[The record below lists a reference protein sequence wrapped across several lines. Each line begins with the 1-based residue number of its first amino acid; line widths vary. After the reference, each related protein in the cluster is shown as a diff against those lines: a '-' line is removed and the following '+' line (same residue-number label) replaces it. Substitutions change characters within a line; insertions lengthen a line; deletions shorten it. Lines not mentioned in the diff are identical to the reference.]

1 MVDEPHHE
9 EVAGVSNWLRGLL
22 LLTTTSMLGCTG
34 LATADD
40 VPARLLAP
48 TEASRAELQR
58 VVNKALRTNVR
69 LAPDAL
75 TRSSVLSIERSP
87 PAGIGKQPTQGRNM
101 DAPIQFRLVM
111 NGKACVLI
119 DQRTTQRY
127 VLEEAYCVAE

>member
-1 MVDEPHHE
+1 
-9 EVAGVSNWLRGLL
+9 
-22 LLTTTSMLGCTG
+22 MLACTG
-34 LATADD
+34 HATAED

-58 VVNKALRTNVR
+58 IVNQALHTNVR

-75 TRSSVLSIERSP
+75 TKSSVLSIERSP
-87 PAGIGKQPTQGRNM
+87 PAGIGKQPAQGRNM

-111 NGKACVLI
+111 NGKVCALI
-119 DQRTTQRY
+119 DQRTTKRY